1 MFLPIRCSHVFPTN
15 DGLTFQPLHRE
26 VVKEVEM
33 EKRRFCVTLLNV
45 GQLSRKDFP
54 QGKRCCWYTKMRIGV
69 MSIVDLL
76 WKFYFILCICVYM
89 IIYVFMY
96 IYV

>member
-76 WKFYFILCICVYM
+76 WKFYFVHMCVYDY
-89 IIYVFMY
+89 IVFMY